1 MSNKYEKF
9 TKKAL
14 DKMFTYVGF
23 EGFNEEFTKQYE
35 DWYQQ
40 KTWTMEQSADFKRW
54 FITET
59 KKDLKFNKNMA
70 EREFS
75 WFDLKWGWKVSDDPY
90 FSNFRKELVHD

>member
-1 MSNKYEKF
+1 
-9 TKKAL
+9 
-14 DKMFTYVGF
+14 
-23 EGFNEEFTKQYE
+23 
-35 DWYQQ
+35 
-40 KTWTMEQSADFKRW
+40 MEQSADFKKW

-90 FSNFRKELVHD
+90 FSKQKELVHD